1 MIIKLS
7 FPNHEHQSDLSQF
20 TGNAAGDFAGCSF
33 RLNDNCEEAD
43 AWFIFEDVVASDSVC
58 NVPEGQVF
66 FLSAETGWSHDKFL
80 RPSSL
85 PFFRQFGGVFSCYA
99 ISGGLGTFAP
109 PFLPWM
115 INGNAATYFAPH
127 ERDINYFKQLESVE
141 KKHPLSVICSSQTWT
156 PHHRLRLEFVK
167 YLVKEL
173 GDDIEWF
180 GRGIREITEKWEGL
194 ASFERTLVL
203 ENQISSGV
211 YSEKILDPFLSL
223 TGSIYGGAPDIH
235 SYLPVAQRNTINIAD
250 FDGSLEKI
258 RKIIAHPPSNQEN
271 DSLMQ
276 GKEQVLSDL
285 HFLNRVAALAK
296 FSRSKRPGKLGLVRY
311 QLNNRSSFSTAP
323 PEPGSIG
330 RRVFERMLGR

>member
-20 TGNAAGDFAGCSF
+20 TGNASGEFAGCSF
-33 RLNDNCEEAD
+33 RLNDNCDQAD

-58 NVPEGQVF
+58 EVPEGQIF

-99 ISGGLGTFAP
+99 IAGGLGTFAP

-127 ERDINYFKQLESVE
+127 ERDINYFKRLEFVE
-141 KKHPLSVICSSQTWT
+141 KKHALSVICSSQTWT

-167 YLVKEL
+167 YLEKEL
-173 GDDIEWF
+173 GDDIAWF
-180 GRGIREITEKWEGL
+180 GRGIREINEKWEGL
-194 ASFERTLVL
+194 ASFERTIVL

-235 SYLPVAQRNTINIAD
+235 SYLPVANRNTVNVSD
-250 FDGSLEKI
+250 FQGSLKKI
-258 RKIIAHPPSNQEN
+258 RNIIASPLSSEEM
-271 DSLMQ
+271 DCLIQ
-276 GKEQVLSDL
+276 GREQVLGDL

-296 FSRSKRPGKLGLVRY
+296 SWRSKRPGELKLTHY
-311 QLNNRSSFSTAP
+311 QLNNRSSFSPAP
-323 PEPGSIG
+323 PEPAWIG
-330 RRVFERMLGR
+330 RRVVERIFGR